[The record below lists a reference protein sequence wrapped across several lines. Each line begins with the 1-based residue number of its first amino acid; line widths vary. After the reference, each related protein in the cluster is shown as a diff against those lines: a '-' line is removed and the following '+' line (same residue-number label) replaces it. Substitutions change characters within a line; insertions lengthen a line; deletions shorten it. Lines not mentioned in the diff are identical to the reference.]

1 MKKLTTLLI
10 ALVVAGFAVQAVAA
24 PAKAPRRSTIFNEL
38 PDGFTQLGT
47 TSIYY
52 SVKAR
57 DAAGPGTQ
65 TGYCILGE
73 IGGRYYSSTY
83 EGDDVGWFNTT
94 YGEGAGFIAAFQ
106 VGDNQAVYLNAATG
120 TENNGVTMTSRIEP
134 QGEVA
139 ARIVYT
145 LTNNNATS
153 VTISAGV
160 WADIMIGNNDNA
172 PIERLA
178 HENDTYGLKLKY
190 ANTENTPLMCA
201 LFGAGVTGVTP
212 ADDYWFGQYRNNYE
226 AYEIVGRYDS
236 IYEHEY
242 QTWYGGY
249 YFENEV
255 DENYMKENRN
265 YDSGMGFC
273 WKAKTIQPGNSIEL
287 SYVISVGEIDYEEPF
302 VPGDDRFEYHVA
314 AYDIAAWND
323 LTVPHPA
330 HVYGY
335 YEHPYGQEGYIE
347 YMVDGNRGEW
357 TRIETPLTSGEAF
370 DLPFEMNFD
379 PEITTTHTL
388 QLRFNDGMDNYVPM
402 DGLNW
407 TDVRSF
413 NIEGLEDRVYTGEPQ
428 TYEVT
433 VGEETFTIGENGE
446 YVEPG
451 TYDYSIEGDFDQN
464 TIGVNTVEFKI
475 DKAQSEITYTVPEDC
490 VYDGEAHA
498 AIAQLVK
505 GDGELT
511 ITYVNTKTGETSTE
525 APVEPG
531 TYSVVVTVTET
542 DHYYGLEETVG
553 TFTIDKA
560 QSEIEYT
567 IPEDCVYDGEAHAA
581 TAQLVKGDG
590 ELTITYVNTKTGET
604 STEAPVEPG
613 TYSVVVTVTE
623 TDHYYGLEETVG
635 TFTIDKAQS
644 EITYTVPEDCVYDG
658 EAHAATAELVK
669 GDGELTIT
677 YVNTETGETSTE
689 APVVPGTYDV
699 VVTVTETDHYYGLEE
714 TVGTFTIKKA
724 PCVYQVIV
732 PESVEYDGEG
742 HPATVIVTQ
751 GGEPI
756 VTYLNTKN
764 DKISADDP
772 VDIGE
777 YYVIVE
783 IPETDLYE
791 GLPSTMF
798 GPFEIYS
805 EATSLQ
811 EMGAAKE
818 GDNAWYT
825 IQGIRVPAP
834 TAPGIYIHNGKKY
847 IMK

>member
-1 MKKLTTLLI
+1 MQVGDSKM
-10 ALVVAGFAVQAVAA
+10 
-24 PAKAPRRSTIFNEL
+24 
-38 PDGFTQLGT
+38 
-47 TSIYY
+47 YY
-52 SVKAR
+52 SIAKR
-57 DAAGPGTQ
+57 YFWNSDMEYTQHPGYQ
-65 TGYCILGE
+65 YGVSLLGE
-73 IGGRYYSSTY
+73 INGEYY
-83 EGDDVGWFNTT
+83 GCT
-94 YGEGAGFIAAFQ
+94 YGDTRRCDGIGAGFLAALK
-106 VGDNQAVYLNAATG
+106 VGDNPAQFMNVKTGMANNNDESETVDNASS
-120 TENNGVTMTSRIEP
+120 NNKVTMTARLEP
-134 QGEVA
+134 HGEVA
-139 ARIVYT
+139 ARIIYT
-145 LTNNNATS
+145 LTNNNEYA
-153 VTISAGV
+153 VTVSAGV
-160 WADIMIGNNDNA
+160 YADIMIGDNDDA
-172 PIERLA
+172 PLECLT
-178 HENDTYGLKLKY
+178 HEGEAYGLKMMSSM
-190 ANTENTPLMCA
+190 AEGAPLFCA
-201 LFGAGVTGVTP
+201 LFGEGVTGVTP
-212 ADDYWFGQYRNNYE
+212 VDEYWFGYFDHNWSPEQV
-226 AYEIVGRYDS
+226 VGNVYSNIRGTETHWVWDGPISGHNEETPIYD
-236 IYEHEY
+236 EY
-242 QTWYGGY
+242 YLV
-249 YFENEV
+249 E
-255 DENYMKENRN
+255 KLS
-265 YDSGMGFC
+265 YDSGTGFC
-273 WKAKTIQPGNSIEL
+273 WKNKRIEAGESIEL
-287 SYVISVGEIDYEEPF
+287 SYIISIGEIEYEEPF
-302 VPGDDRFEYHVA
+302 VPGDDRFEYTVE
-314 AYDIAAWND
+314 AYDFEGWND
-323 LTVPHPA
+323 LSVAHPA
-330 HVYGY
+330 HVFGY
-335 YEHPYGQEGYIE
+335 YEHPYGQNGFIE
-347 YMVDGNRGEW
+347 YQVDGMRSW
-357 TRIETPLTSGEAF
+357 TRIPTELVSGQEF
-370 DLPFEMNFD
+370 DLPFDMFFNPD
-379 PEITTTHTL
+379 VTTTHTL
-388 QLRFNDGMDNYVPM
+388 ELRFNDGLDNITPM
-402 DGLNW
+402 DGLSW

-498 AIAQLVK
+498 ATAQLVK

-511 ITYVNTKTGETSTE
+511 ITYVNTKTGETSTD

-531 TYSVVVTVTET
+531 TYEVIVTVTET
-542 DHYYGLEETVG
+542 DHYYGLETIAG

-567 IPEDCVYDGEAHAA
+567 VPEDCVYDGEAHAA

-590 ELTITYVNTKTGET
+590 ELTITYKDTKTGET

-613 TYSVVVTVTE
+613 TYDVIVTVTE

-699 VVTVTETDHYYGLEE
+699 VVTVTETDHYYGLEQ

-811 EMGAAKE
+811 EMGAARE

>member
-145 LTNNNATS
+145 LTNNNNTS

-402 DGLNW
+402 DGLSW

-498 AIAQLVK
+498 ATAQLVK

-511 ITYVNTKTGETSTE
+511 ITYVNAETNETSTE

-581 TAQLVKGDG
+581 IV
-590 ELTITYVNTKTGET
+590 
-604 STEAPVEPG
+604 
-613 TYSVVVTVTE
+613 
-623 TDHYYGLEETVG
+623 
-635 TFTIDKAQS
+635 
-644 EITYTVPEDCVYDG
+644 
-658 EAHAATAELVK
+658 ELVK
-669 GDGELTIT
+669 GDGVLTVT
-677 YVNTETGETSTE
+677 YVKDARDAEASTD

-699 VVTVTETDHYYGLEE
+699 VVTVTETDHYYGLEQ

-732 PESVEYDGEG
+732 PESVEHDGEG

-756 VTYLNTKN
+756 VTYLNTKT
-764 DKISADDP
+764 DVISADDP

-805 EATSLQ
+805 GATGLQ

-818 GDNAWYT
+818 SNNAWYT